1 MARIAYYRE
10 WRPQNFDEV
19 VAQEQVVFPLR
30 QSIVKGEVGHAYLF
44 TGTRGTGKTSL
55 ARIYA
60 KAVNCLDIRNGN
72 PCNQCAICNAINDGS
87 LLDVVEM
94 DAASHNSV
102 DNIRRMADEVLFA
115 PVTARYKVY
124 IIDEAHML
132 SGGAFN
138 ALLKTLEEPPAHAIF
153 ILATTEPHRIP
164 ATIISRC
171 QRYDFRRIPLDEVT
185 ERLRLIADN
194 YQIDV
199 TDDALRTMAHL
210 AEGTLRDAISL
221 LDQASTGIEGQITR
235 DALLDLVGLMD
246 DEFMAELAE
255 ALLLKRV
262 DRLLPLISQ
271 LMMSGRDLV
280 QSVIDIARYLRN
292 VLICQITSRPEEM
305 IQVTGRTMRDLRRLA
320 GLIDRKS
327 LITLIQ
333 GLSALLGELRWS
345 PDLRMSLEI
354 GLMRLMGEI
363 PQTTCAEDPLTVDEG
378 VPITSGVSEPD
389 ISEIEPAQTVPEPE
403 EIPSVIDPE
412 TVSAKGETP
421 GTVDED
427 PAMPVAKDSVEFAP
441 TPSEEPIPSPR
452 EEPDRE
458 QTVPATNGE
467 AHAYDPVDDSVDEDS
482 AEDLIAEDPAEDLIA
497 EDPAED
503 PIVREGVMEH
513 DQLINSWQHILDQL
527 IELGHIDILIMARSS
542 HVSYDGTNWYL
553 SFDSSMQS
561 QYERCSMP
569 DAVRILSRLVSEEM
583 KQPVTIITRIN
594 NDNTAKT
601 GATAEP
607 EWLSRIRKVCRETD
621 VPLEVE
627 E

>member
-1 MARIAYYRE
+1 
-10 WRPQNFDEV
+10 
-19 VAQEQVVFPLR
+19 
-30 QSIVKGEVGHAYLF
+30 
-44 TGTRGTGKTSL
+44 
-55 ARIYA
+55 
-60 KAVNCLDIRNGN
+60 
-72 PCNQCAICNAINDGS
+72 
-87 LLDVVEM
+87 M

-292 VLICQITSRPEEM
+292 VLICQITSQPEEM
-305 IQVTGRTMRDLRRLA
+305 IQVTGRTLRDLRRLA

-354 GLMRLMGEI
+354 GLMRLMGEM

-378 VPITSGVSEPD
+378 VPITSSASEPD
-389 ISEIEPAQTVPEPE
+389 ISEIEPAQAVPEPEPE
-403 EIPSVIDPE
+403 EIPSVIAPE

-421 GTVDED
+421 ETVGKD
-427 PAMPVAKDSVEFAP
+427 PAMPVAKDSAEFAP

-458 QTVPATNGE
+458 QTVPATAGE
-467 AHAYDPVDDSVDEDS
+467 DHAYDPVDYSVDEDS
-482 AEDLIAEDPAEDLIA
+482 AEDHIDEDPAK
-497 EDPAED
+497 D

-513 DQLINSWQHILDQL
+513 DQLINSWQRILDQL

-553 SFDSSMQS
+553 NFDSSMQS

-569 DAVRILSRLVSEEM
+569 DAVRILGRLVSEEM
-583 KQPVTIITRIN
+583 KQPVTIITRIS
-594 NDNTAKT
+594 NDNNTAKT

>member
-30 QSIVKGEVGHAYLF
+30 QSVVKGEIGHAYLF

-235 DALLDLVGLMD
+235 DALLDLIGLMD

-262 DRLLPLISQ
+262 DRLLRLISQ
-271 LMMSGRDLV
+271 LTMSGRDLV

-292 VLICQITSRPEEM
+292 VLICQITPRPEEM
-305 IQVTGRTMRDLRRLA
+305 IQVTGRTLRDLRRLA
-320 GLIDRKS
+320 GLIDRQP

-363 PQTTCAEDPLTVDEG
+363 PQTTCVEDPLTVDED
-378 VPITSGVSEPD
+378 VPITSGASEPD
-389 ISEIEPAQTVPEPE
+389 ISEIEPVQAVPEPE
-403 EIPSVIDPE
+403 PEETLSVIAPE
-412 TVSAKGETP
+412 TASAKGETP

-427 PAMPVAKDSVEFAP
+427 PAMPVAKDSAELAT
-441 TPSEEPIPSPR
+441 TPSEEPISSPR

-458 QTVPATNGE
+458 QTVPATAGE
-467 AHAYDPVDDSVDEDS
+467 DHAYDPVDDSVDED
-482 AEDLIAEDPAEDLIA
+482 PAEDLLD

-553 SFDSSMQS
+553 NFDSSMQS

-569 DAVRILSRLVSEEM
+569 DAVRILGRLVSEEM
-583 KQPVTIITRIN
+583 KQPVTIITRIS
-594 NDNTAKT
+594 NDDTAKS

-607 EWLSRIRKVCRETD
+607 EWLSRIRKACQETD